1 MGRKRRLPKEAKETE
16 KLTADEVM
24 EAIFGKEG
32 QQALKQQLLTDDEE
46 PKADDQNSHK
56 ST

>member
-1 MGRKRRLPKEAKETE
+1 MGRKRRLPKKAKETE

-32 QQALKQQLLTDDEE
+32 QQALKQQLLTDDDE
-46 PKADDQNSHK
+46 PKIDDQNSNK